1 MTRLRGR
8 RLSIL
13 ALGVLVLAATGARAQ
28 HSGHG
33 AAAPGAD
40 APPRAGRTYTME
52 ELHAAGG
59 VPRGWKFTL
68 PAGDP
73 AKGRELFRELECGT
87 CHALEGLSAPPSA
100 GDAAHTGPELTGMG
114 NHHPAEYFAESI
126 LAPNA
131 VILAGPGFTGP
142 DGRSIMPSYGD
153 SLSVTQLVDLV
164 AFLTSLTGDEGHVH
178 GAAALEQTTGDYRIR
193 LVYAG
198 GGHAGHGAPSG
209 AAGGHLQVFVA
220 DRQSGEPVPYLP
232 VSATLRGGGMKPR
245 VLKLLP
251 MVDAQGFHYG
261 VDVRIPDAT
270 DKVVVSIGRTTMRV
284 MSPAARRFTKAVT
297 VEFEWEGP

>member
-1 MTRLRGR
+1 MTRRRGR
-8 RLSIL
+8 LLSVVT
-13 ALGVLVLAATGARAQ
+13 LGALVLATPGAHAQ
-28 HSGHG
+28 HAGHG
-33 AAAPGAD
+33 AAAPGAE
-40 APPRAGRTYTME
+40 APPRAPRAYTME

-59 VPRGWKFTL
+59 VPRGWKFAL

-73 AKGRELFRELECGT
+73 AKGQEVFRALECGT
-87 CHALEGLSAPPSA
+87 CHALEGESAQPPA
-100 GDAAHTGPELTGMG
+100 GNATHAGPELTGMG
-114 NHHPAEYFAESI
+114 SHHPAEYFAESI

-153 SLSVTQLVDLV
+153 SLSVAQLIDLV

-178 GAAALEQTTGDYRIR
+178 GGAAMEQTTGDYRIR

-198 GGHAGHGAPSG
+198 GGHGGHGAPGG
-209 AAGGHLQVFVA
+209 AAGSHLQVFVA

-251 MVDAQGFHYG
+251 MVDARGFHYG
-261 VDVRIPDAT
+261 VDVRIPDET
-270 DKVVVSIGRTTMRV
+270 DKIVVSVGRTTMRV
-284 MSPAARRFTKAVT
+284 MPPAAGRFTKPVS

>member
-1 MTRLRGR
+1 
-8 RLSIL
+8 
-13 ALGVLVLAATGARAQ
+13 
-28 HSGHG
+28 
-33 AAAPGAD
+33 
-40 APPRAGRTYTME
+40 
-52 ELHAAGG
+52 
-59 VPRGWKFTL
+59 
-68 PAGDP
+68 
-73 AKGRELFRELECGT
+73 
-87 CHALEGLSAPPSA
+87 
-100 GDAAHTGPELTGMG
+100 MG
-114 NHHPAEYFAESI
+114 SHHPAEYFAESI

-153 SLSVTQLVDLV
+153 SLSVTQLIDLV

-198 GGHAGHGAPSG
+198 GGHAGHGAPSR

-284 MSPAARRFTKAVT
+284 MPPAARRFTKPVT